1 MRLIIPEKKSV
12 GEAIAS
18 AIGGAKAGDGYIE
31 CAGGTVIS
39 WCAGHLLETAKPEEY
54 VSGGHVRV
62 EDLPVIPRDWKL
74 SPRSGS
80 AAKQLKT
87 IAGFLKKATE
97 VVNAGDAGREGQLL
111 VDEVLVHLG
120 WRGKTS
126 RLWLTAMDESS
137 IRKSLAAMAD
147 NAQKRPLFE
156 AGLGRQRADWL
167 VSLNGAIAIS
177 RNLNSIGMTGKWS
190 VGRVQTPTLALLVDR
205 AREIGNFKPKDFF
218 VVTAALAGGVSAR
231 WKPAPDLCDEDGR
244 LLDRAQAEEVA
255 REIDG
260 KTALLTKFTA
270 TKGTRAAPMP
280 YSLPALQMRAN
291 DVYGFTAAATLEA
304 AQELYEAKIAT
315 YPRTDYVHLPEEQHG
330 DAPRIL
336 EAIGAMDI
344 QGIDPSRKHA
354 AWNTSKIGD
363 HFAIIPTGKTPSGLS
378 DRAAKVFELIREAY
392 IRLFLPPEEF
402 EKREASFDIEGYAF
416 HAGARLVLSPGWTK
430 FGTAEDAE
438 APSEEGKMP
447 LLREG
452 QECAVEGAEVVA
464 KQTSRPKP
472 YTDKTLIAAMSNV
485 HRLVEDPALKA
496 RLKETS
502 GLGTSATQAG
512 IIETLVD
519 RGYAERKGKEINPS
533 TMGVQLIGMVR
544 AAYPRLAEPAYTAL
558 QEDALADIEAGTGNL
573 PAFEKEAREL
583 ASEVCKALLRANL
596 AGENAPKLETCPACQ
611 AQRLASFKS
620 KSGFAY
626 FKCGSCATAFRNDK
640 GQVGTKLEERKEGDA
655 PAAQGDG
662 PKCPKDKVSTVRAK
676 TRTDKD
682 YFRCPKCR
690 AAWWP
695 DREDAAKLGTKWE
708 AN

>member
-1 MRLIIPEKKSV
+1 MAMRLIIPEKKSL
-12 GEAIAS
+12 GEAIAA

-31 CAGGTVIS
+31 CAGDTVIA

-54 VSGGHVRV
+54 VAGGYVRV

-126 RLWLTAMDESS
+126 RLWLTAMDEAS
-137 IRKSLAAMAD
+137 IRKALSAMSD
-147 NAQKRPLFE
+147 NGQKRPLFE

-177 RNLNSIGMTGKWS
+177 RNLNSLGMTGKWS

-218 VVTAALAGGVSAR
+218 VVMANLAGGVSAR
-231 WKPAPDLCDEDGR
+231 WKPDPDLCDEDGR
-244 LLDRAQAEEVA
+244 LLDRAKADEVA
-255 REIDG
+255 RQVDG
-260 KTALLTKFTA
+260 KTALVTKFAA
-270 TKGTRAAPMP
+270 TRGSREAPMP
-280 YSLPALQMRAN
+280 FSLPALQMRAN
-291 DVYGFTAAATLEA
+291 DVHGFTAAATLEA
-304 AQELYEAKIAT
+304 AQELYEAKITT

-336 EAIGAMDI
+336 EAIGATEI
-344 QGIDPSRKHA
+344 PGIDPTRKHA
-354 AWNTSKIGD
+354 AWNSKKIGD
-363 HFAIIPTGKTPSGLS
+363 HFAIIPTGKTLSGVS
-378 DRAAKVFELIREAY
+378 DLAMKVYGLIRESY

-416 HAGARLVLSPGWTK
+416 HASARSVLSPGWTK
-430 FGTAEDAE
+430 FGTAEDE
-438 APSEEGKMP
+438 APAEEGKMP
-447 LLREG
+447 FLREG
-452 QECAVEGAEVVA
+452 QECAVERAEVVA

-472 YTDKTLIAAMSNV
+472 YTDKTLIGAMSNV
-485 HRLVEDPALKA
+485 YRLVEDPALKA

-502 GLGTSATQAG
+502 GLGTPATQSG
-512 IIETLVD
+512 VIETLVE

-558 QEDALADIEAGTGNL
+558 QEDALADIEAGKGNL
-573 PAFEKEAREL
+573 AAFEKEAREL

-611 AQRLASFKS
+611 AHRLASLKS
-620 KSGFAY
+620 KSGFGY
-626 FKCGSCATAFRNDK
+626 FKCGACGTAFRSEK
-640 GQVGTKLEERKEGDA
+640 GQVGAKLEERKEGGA
-655 PAAQGDG
+655 PTVGGDG
-662 PKCPKDKVSTVRAK
+662 PKCPKDKVATVRAK
-676 TRTDKD
+676 TKTEKD

-690 AAWWP
+690 TAWWP
-695 DREDAAKLGTKWE
+695 DRDDPAKLGKKWD
-708 AN
+708 